1 MAAAEGRIRKRDRF
15 KARTRR
21 FVELPL
27 RLRTSDLPKRT
38 MSAAVMLGIAGAA
51 FWLDGVWLDG
61 FIALV
66 ALTCLWELARLVRRA
81 TAHRERRLAGL
92 LAGVLYVGTA
102 ALFLM
107 AIGRGFMLELLLGV
121 IATDTGAY
129 FAGRT
134 IGGPKLAPR
143 ISPSK
148 TWAGLIGG
156 ALFAALAL
164 AIEAALTLNAGEAA
178 LLPVGAAMIFGLVI
192 AVVAQGGDLLESWL
206 KRKAKMKD
214 SSTLIPGHG
223 GVFDRVDGLVAV
235 AFVTAIIGAP
245 PLLDLW

>member
-1 MAAAEGRIRKRDRF
+1 MAAVEQRIRKRDRI

-27 RLRTSDLPKRT
+27 RLRTSDLPKRAA
-38 MSAAVMLGIAGAA
+38 SAAAMLLVAGTAL
-51 FWLDGVWLDG
+51 WLDGGWLDA

-66 ALTCLWELARLVRRA
+66 AAACLAELIRLVRRA
-81 TAHRERRLAGL
+81 TPHPGFRT
-92 LAGVLYVGTA
+92 AGVVAGAIYVAMA
-102 ALFLM
+102 ALFL
-107 AIGRGFMLELLLGV
+107 ASIAPAFMLELVLGV
-121 IATDTGAY
+121 VATDTGAY
-129 FAGRT
+129 FAGRV

-156 ALFAALAL
+156 AVFAALAL
-164 AIEAALTLNAGEAA
+164 AIEAALTAEADGSA
-178 LLPVGAAMIFGLVI
+178 LLAVGAAAAFGVII
-192 AVVAQGGDLLESWL
+192 AVVAQSGDLLESWL

-214 SSTLIPGHG
+214 SSNLIPGHG

-235 AFVTAIIGAP
+235 AFAVAIIGAP
-245 PLLDLW
+245 GLLDLW

>member
-1 MAAAEGRIRKRDRF
+1 MAAADGRIRKRDRF
-15 KARTRR
+15 RARTRR

-38 MSAAVMLGIAGAA
+38 ASAVVMLLVAGAA
-51 FWLDGVWLDG
+51 LWLGGWWLDGL
-61 FIALV
+61 IALV
-66 ALTCLWELARLVRRA
+66 ALACLWELARLVRRA
-81 TAHRERRLAGL
+81 TVRWPNRLAGFA
-92 LAGVLYVGTA
+92 AGLLYVGTA

-107 AIGRGFMLELLLGV
+107 AIGREFMLELLLGV
-121 IATDTGAY
+121 AAADTGAY

-156 ALFAALAL
+156 AVFAGLAL
-164 AIEAALTLNAGEAA
+164 AIEAGLSLDTETAALTA
-178 LLPVGAAMIFGLVI
+178 VGAGLAFGIVVAL
-192 AVVAQGGDLLESWL
+192 VAQGGDLMESWL

-214 SSTLIPGHG
+214 SSSLIPGHG

-235 AFVTAIIGAP
+235 AFVLAVIGSP
-245 PLLDLW
+245 PLLDFW